1 VEAVAELSQRSATG
15 LGVSRVRAGGA
26 RSGRL
31 LVCTRMSVILSSL
44 RQVTQSLRSHVQVWP
59 LTLPSGMH
67 AGLFSQVVVVEA
79 MSSMLVEGVS

>member
-1 VEAVAELSQRSATG
+1 
-15 LGVSRVRAGGA
+15 
-26 RSGRL
+26 
-31 LVCTRMSVILSSL
+31 MSVILSSL